1 VVTGISRR
9 RYLGNAVAAVG
20 GILAAGCGAQQLA
33 PAEKVAP
40 TGPRQALEIWRPGA
54 KEDKPWGVTIDG
66 VLMDF
71 AASQSRWDVNIV
83 YPGDGYEQK
92 LTTQVVA
99 GNPPAAFRGWVRS
112 IQSMAPTSQLTALDA
127 FVKNEKGFNLPD
139 FWPAATAMSTYQGHL
154 FGIPKTVQPQVL
166 FYSRRRMREAGIDA
180 SKLPDTLEDWVLL
193 GDKLFEKSGD
203 AYAKVGFV
211 PWIPGVNAPAFLPEF
226 GADWFDA
233 KNMKVTANTPECIAC
248 FEWHKSVADRYSPA
262 AVDPFVAA
270 NNAAGWGRYSK
281 TGAMHTGLVA
291 IFQHAGWWLGS
302 ALEWMQ
308 PDLDLAYR
316 PVPRAKNA
324 KNPKA
329 SQMTG
334 NEWMIPAG
342 APLQEGGWAVLKWMA
357 TEPVMLKLAI
367 MDTLLPGRKS
377 VTNAP
382 EYAKQPFSKVWIEVA
397 GNARPEDVHVSAAL
411 MTQRLN
417 AALNDVLR
425 GKQNAKDALDA
436 VTREVQADLD
446 SKRR

>member
-1 VVTGISRR
+1 MARITR
-9 RYLGNAVAAVG
+9 RYLAGAASAFAGFLAVACG
-20 GILAAGCGAQQLA
+20 GQAAA
-33 PAEKVAP
+33 PAKSEP
-40 TGPRQALEIWRPGA
+40 SGPRQKLEIWRPGA
-54 KEDKPWGVTIDG
+54 KEDKPWGVTIDE

-71 AASQSRWDVNIV
+71 AKSQPKWDVEII
-83 YPGDGYEQK
+83 YPGDGYDQK
-92 LTTQVVA
+92 ITTQVVA

-112 IQSMAPTSQLTALDA
+112 IQSMAPTSQLTPLDT
-127 FVKNEKGFNLPD
+127 FVKNEKGFKAED
-139 FWPAATAMSTYQGHL
+139 FWPAAIAMSTYQGKL
-154 FGIPKTVQPQVL
+154 YGIPKTVQPQVL
-166 FYSRRRMREAGIDA
+166 FYSRRRLREAGLDPN
-180 SKLPDTLEDWVLL
+180 KLPDALEDWVLL

-203 AYAKVGFV
+203 SYAKVGFV

-248 FEWHKSVADRYSPA
+248 FDWHKAVADRYSPTSL
-262 AVDPFVAA
+262 DPFIAA
-270 NNAAGWGRYSK
+270 NNAGGWGRYAK
-281 TGAMHTGLVA
+281 TGAMHTGLVG

-302 ALEWMQ
+302 ALEWMEK
-308 PDLDLAYR
+308 DLDLAYR

-342 APLQEGGWAVLKWMA
+342 APMQEGGWSVLKWMA

-377 VTNAP
+377 VTSHAD
-382 EYAKQPFSKVWIEVA
+382 YAKQPFSKVWIEVA
-397 GNARPEDVHVSAAL
+397 ANARPEDIHVSAAL

-417 AALNDVLR
+417 SALNDVIR

-446 SKRR
+446 SKKR